1 MIIVIT
7 IINDNRKKIEFNKD
21 TLLQKFY
28 QVFGEEKNK
37 VEMSSVNAKEIKH
50 NYLVISFLPVLFK
63 CSEANFIKKMKLSQ
77 DKQSI
82 HKLVKYYP
90 SLMKKI
96 DELKK
101 IKNKK

>member
-1 MIIVIT
+1 
-7 IINDNRKKIEFNKD
+7 
-21 TLLQKFY
+21 
-28 QVFGEEKNK
+28 
-37 VEMSSVNAKEIKH
+37 
-50 NYLVISFLPVLFK
+50 
-63 CSEANFIKKMKLSQ
+63 MKLSQ